1 MMRKPSCLISCSH
14 WLAEGSLSVL
24 VGRHGAM
31 KPAGNEPRSRV
42 PSFDPELNFTRS
54 GKSGEPASECL
65 TATPAKRPNGILQ
78 VHDCEAKG
86 CGSGTQLTIFLRQCG
101 DGDTPT
107 IWPPRRPSKIWQWLN
122 ELAKRGGIG
131 ARWNCSGHRIG
142 RCGHYRNIVVDSIGG
157 EDLAR
162 IGRNHH
168 AKSSH
173 GDRY

>member
-86 CGSGTQLTIFLRQCG
+86 CGCGTQLTIFLRQCG
-101 DGDTPT
+101 DTDAST
-107 IWPPRRPSKIWQWLN
+107 IWLSRRPRKIWQWLN
-122 ELAKRGGIG
+122 ELANCCGKD
-131 ARWNCSGHRIG
+131 ANWNCGGHPCCAPWPSPR
-142 RCGHYRNIVVDSIGG
+142 RCLRG
-157 EDLAR
+157 
-162 IGRNHH
+162 
-168 AKSSH
+168 
-173 GDRY
+173 